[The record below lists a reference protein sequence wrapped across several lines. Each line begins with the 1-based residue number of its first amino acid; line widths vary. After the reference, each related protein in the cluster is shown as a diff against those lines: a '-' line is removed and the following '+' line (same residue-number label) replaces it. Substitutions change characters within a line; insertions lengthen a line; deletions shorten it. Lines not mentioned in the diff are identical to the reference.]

1 MTNAMTYKGY
11 FARVDFDGRDN
22 IFIGH
27 VLGVDDKISFHGE
40 TVAELRQDFHA
51 AIDHYL
57 EDCKQTNRKPQKPA
71 SGKLML
77 RISPETHAVVG
88 IAAAVSGESVNQ
100 WSEEVLGRAAREVL
114 DRAAHA

>member
-57 EDCKQTNRKPQKPA
+57 EDSMRKANEREKKRFEQRL
-71 SGKLML
+71 GK
-77 RISPETHAVVG
+77 G
-88 IAAAVSGESVNQ
+88 
-100 WSEEVLGRAAREVL
+100 
-114 DRAAHA
+114 